1 MCSEH
6 ETRSGCSASAEQQ
19 SKADALKNLI
29 MNGICSELNSYQPIS
44 PTNYLIYSQTHE
56 SIASLRSSLGINE
69 KQVVYIESFE
79 DFEKFLLLPE
89 QEKGKETIL
98 YRGHGEA
105 EWVYRPTLQRD
116 FVSGGGCRDCKKS
129 ACQAWKEVLES
140 YYANLSNSDRFENSQ
155 AKETCM
161 QHYGEKTIFL
171 DLTKD
176 LFAALYFAT
185 HQTVPNHVLGSPR
198 EKSIKDYASVLR
210 LWGNDEQ
217 LIDWEKNRSSSYV
230 ECSEAH
236 LPMMMQDILRWDNV
250 DNTSGL
256 VGIKKHLVY
265 IDQSGSRQISNPR
278 MEKQKGV
285 LMYVGNDRWSSL
297 ESRIRACRSAC
308 KPECP
313 SVRLYLINKRLC
325 PLINLWL
332 NAEKGINAQSLGL
345 EETPTLKISGK
356 IRFTCNNG
364 Q

>member
-1 MCSEH
+1 MYPDQEAWSNH
-6 ETRSGCSASAEQQ
+6 PATDEQQ
-19 SKADALKNLI
+19 RRGNALADSL
-29 MNGICSELNSYQPIS
+29 MNEIRPERNSYQPFS
-44 PTNYLIYSQTHE
+44 PTDYSIYSQTHE
-56 SIASLRSSLGINE
+56 SIVSLCSGLGIDEN
-69 KQVVYIESFE
+69 QAFYIESFE
-79 DFEKFLLLPE
+79 DFEKRLLIPE

-129 ACQAWKEVLES
+129 ACQAWKKVLEL

-155 AKETCM
+155 AKETYM

-171 DLTKD
+171 DFTKD

-185 HQTVPNHVLGSPR
+185 HQTNPNHLSSPHR
-198 EKSIKDYASVLR
+198 KKSIKDYASVLR
-210 LWGNDEQ
+210 LWGDENQ
-217 LIDWEKNRSSSYV
+217 LKDWEEERFLSMLELRDGCN
-230 ECSEAH
+230 EAH
-236 LPMMMQDILRWDNV
+236 LPILNRQIPIWDNE
-250 DNTSGL
+250 DNTSEF
-256 VGIKKHLVY
+256 VDIKKHLVY
-265 IDQSGSRQISNPR
+265 IDQSGSRPISNPR

-297 ESRIRACRSAC
+297 ESRIRVCQNDC

-332 NAEKGINAQSLGL
+332 SVEKGINAQSLGL
-345 EETPTLKISGK
+345 EETPTIKI
-356 IRFTCNNG
+356 
-364 Q
+364 